1 MNWLSSL
8 SMATLIVCC
17 PALTLLTAIVARLTV
32 RALGPRGGGARHSRV
47 VRHHAG
53 GERTALSANA
63 GALPFRSG
71 VWASRA
77 WSA

>member
-32 RALGPRGGGARHSRV
+32 RALVPA
-47 VRHHAG
+47 AG
-53 GERTALSANA
+53 RDIPALYVITLVA
-63 GALPFRSG
+63 SG
-71 VWASRA
+71 LR
-77 WSA
+77 